1 MEELMQMIQKVHPE
15 VKEIILVSDNAGQF
29 CAGENINYI
38 LSRNK
43 VNWGKYFKV
52 TDYSS
57 AREDKLHQYQVKK
70 ICKRKKSKSGIPS

>member
-29 CAGENINYI
+29 SAGENINYI

-43 VNWGKYFKV
+43 VNWGS
-52 TDYSS
+52 T
-57 AREDKLHQYQVKK
+57 
-70 ICKRKKSKSGIPS
+70 SKSLIIAFSKLNKGRQVWTVISVTSISS